1 MIRPALARRLQRW
14 REVAAAAAALALGLW
29 VATRGGW
36 ILGPFGLG
44 IAALAAGSVL
54 LALRRMRFRADP
66 GAAGLVEL
74 DEGHLRY
81 LHPTAGGEISLN
93 DLAELRLLR
102 LRGRP
107 VWALTDMSGRRLL
120 VPLQAAGAEA
130 LFDAFAALPGLS
142 SADLVAALGRAS
154 PAPAAPSPAPSP
166 APTAAPAA
174 APTAAPPPAIA
185 LENRPVWSRRGAAL
199 RRL

>member
-1 MIRPALARRLQRW
+1 MPLIRPVIRPALLRGRLAARLQHS
-14 REVAAAAAALALGLW
+14 REVWAAAAVLALGLW
-29 VATRGGW
+29 VAARGGW
-36 ILGPFGLG
+36 FFGGLG
-44 IAALAAGSVL
+44 LCLAALAAGWAV
-54 LALRRMRFRADP
+54 LALRRLRFRADP

-74 DEGHLRY
+74 DEGRLRY

-107 VWALTDMSGRRLL
+107 VWALKDLGGQRLL

-142 SADLVAALGRAS
+142 SADLVAALA
-154 PAPAAPSPAPSP
+154 PAPAA
-166 APTAAPAA
+166 AA
-174 APTAAPPPAIA
+174 AGLPGPS
-185 LENRPVWSRRGAAL
+185 LENRPVWTRRGPGL
-199 RRL
+199 RRV